1 MTDTPQIY
9 GLMAQALKIF
19 GEAGIKK
26 NSKNSFQ
33 NFNYRSID
41 STLAAA
47 NAVFAELGLFL
58 TMDAEESEF
67 TRNVVETAKG
77 SRIDFTLSAKYTVTF
92 FAPDGSFVKC
102 RNLPAANTGQ
112 DDAKLAGQ
120 VMSYVLKEALFKT
133 FLIPTVGNEDVD
145 AMDASRNQPK
155 VPPSERQRVE
165 ESTSLW

>member
-1 MTDTPQIY
+1 MADTPQIY

-26 NSKNSFQ
+26 TSKNSFQ

-58 TMDAEESEF
+58 TIDAEESEF

-77 SRIDFTLSAKYTVTF
+77 SRIDFTMNAKYTVTF
-92 FAPDGSFVKC
+92 YAPDGSFVKC
-102 RNLPAANTGQ
+102 RNLPVANTGQ

-120 VMSYVLKEALFKT
+120 VMSYILKEALFKT
-133 FLIPTVGNEDVD
+133 FLIPTTGNEDTD
-145 AMDASRNQPK
+145 GLSATRNQPPIGSIK
-155 VPPSERQRVE
+155 QPD
-165 ESTSLW
+165 TALW